1 MQEILFALSLASEP
15 LCSTKNSN
23 VLKEYPMKKTIDGPA
38 IVYCEGA
45 FNTSNGKTA
54 HGLVRFTTRYEVL
67 AVIDSKYAG
76 KDAGEVLDGHKNGIP
91 VVKSVDDAIVTAL
104 AKGKEVKTLVI
115 GIAPD
120 GGRFEKSQ
128 RKDIL
133 LALESGLNIDSG
145 LHDFLGD
152 DPEFRKLAKY
162 RGLKIRDIRRTPDRN
177 DLHFFTGDIEKVTS
191 LKLAVLGTDSAIG
204 KRTTA
209 WIIVHGFRD
218 AGKKAEL
225 IGTGQTAWL
234 QGAKYS
240 FILDSLINDFISG
253 EIEHHI
259 VQAWKNENPDVIVLE
274 GQGSLLNPA
283 YPGGF
288 ELLAA
293 GRPDFVILQHAPKR
307 VEYDGFPGIA
317 LHPLKK
323 QIEAI
328 EMISGRKVAA
338 ITLNHENMK
347 EEEIQPECDKIL
359 KETGIP
365 AFDVLKH
372 GAGELMKVLLPL
384 LNTK

>member
-1 MQEILFALSLASEP
+1 M
-15 LCSTKNSN
+15 
-23 VLKEYPMKKTIDGPA
+23 
-38 IVYCEGA
+38 
-45 FNTSNGKTA
+45 
-54 HGLVRFTTRYEVL
+54 
-67 AVIDSKYAG
+67 
-76 KDAGEVLDGHKNGIP
+76 
-91 VVKSVDDAIVTAL
+91 
-104 AKGKEVKTLVI
+104 VI

-128 RKDIL
+128 RKDIK
-133 LALESGLNIDSG
+133 LALESGLRIDSG

-152 DPEFRKLAKY
+152 DKEFKKIADSHHLR
-162 RGLKIRDIRRTPDRN
+162 IRDIRRTPNRN
-177 DLHFFTGDIEKVTS
+177 DLHFFTGDIDKVKC

-209 WIIVHGFRD
+209 WIIVHGFRE

-259 VQAWKNENPDVIVLE
+259 VEAWKNENPDVIVLE

-323 QIEAI
+323 QIDAI
-328 EMISGRKVAA
+328 EMISGKKVAA
-338 ITLNHENMK
+338 ITINHENMK
-347 EEEIQPECDKIL
+347 DEEILPACEKIF

-365 AFDVLKH
+365 AFDVLKY
-372 GAGELMKVLLPL
+372 GSAGLMKVLMPL
-384 LNTK
+384 VKT

>member
-1 MQEILFALSLASEP
+1 
-15 LCSTKNSN
+15 
-23 VLKEYPMKKTIDGPA
+23 MKKTIDGPA

-54 HGLVRFTTRYEVL
+54 HGLVRFTTRYEVV
-67 AVIDSKYAG
+67 AVIDSRYAG
-76 KDAGEVLDGHKNGIP
+76 KDAGEVLDGKKNGIP
-91 VVKSVDDAIVTAL
+91 VVKSVDDALVTAIST
-104 AKGKEVKTLVI
+104 GKEVKTMVI

-128 RKDIL
+128 RKDIK

-152 DPEFRKLAKY
+152 DEEFSNIAECK
-162 RGLKIRDIRRTPDRN
+162 GLRIRDIRRTPDRN
-177 DLHFFTGDIEKVTS
+177 SLHFFTGYIDKVNC

-209 WIIVHGFRD
+209 WIIVHGFRE

-259 VQAWKNENPDVIVLE
+259 VEAWKNENPDVIVLE

-307 VEYDGFPGIA
+307 IEYDGFPGIA

-323 QIEAI
+323 QIDAI
-328 EMISGRKVAA
+328 EMISGKKVAA

-347 EEEIQPECDKIL
+347 DEEIQPACEKIF
-359 KETGIP
+359 KETGIH
-365 AFDVLKH
+365 AFDVLKN
-372 GAGELMKVLLPL
+372 GSGELMKVLIPL
-384 LNTK
+384 LKDN

>member
-1 MQEILFALSLASEP
+1 
-15 LCSTKNSN
+15 
-23 VLKEYPMKKTIDGPA
+23 MKKTIDGPA

-45 FNTSNGKTA
+45 FNTTNGKTA
-54 HGLVRFTTRYEVL
+54 HGLVRFTSRYEIV

-76 KDAGEVLDGHKNGIP
+76 KDAGEVLDGKKNGIP

-104 AKGKEVKTLVI
+104 SKGIQLKTMVI

-128 RKDIL
+128 RKDIV

-152 DPEFRKLAKY
+152 DPEFSKIADC
-162 RGLKIRDIRRTPDRN
+162 RGLRIRDIRRTPNRN
-177 DLHFFTGDIEKVTS
+177 DLHFFTGEINNVGC
-191 LKLAVLGTDSAIG
+191 LKLAVLGSDSAIG

-259 VQAWKNENPDVIVLE
+259 VEAWKNEKPDVVVLE

-307 VEYDGFPGIA
+307 TEYDGFPGIP

-328 EMISGRKVAA
+328 EMISGKKVAA
-338 ITLNHENMK
+338 ITINHENMK
-347 EEEIQPECDKIL
+347 DEEIQPECDKIF

-372 GAGELMKVLLPL
+372 GSARLMKVLLTL
-384 LNTK
+384 V

>member
-1 MQEILFALSLASEP
+1 MVS
-15 LCSTKNSN
+15 
-23 VLKEYPMKKTIDGPA
+23 TIDGNA

-45 FNTSNGKTA
+45 FNTTNGKTA

-67 AVIDSKYAG
+67 AVIDSRYAG
-76 KDAGEVLDGHKNGIP
+76 KDAGEVLDGIKNGIP
-91 VVKSVDDAIVTAL
+91 IVKNVEDALITAL
-104 AKGKEVKTLVI
+104 SKGKPVKTMVI

-120 GGRFEKSQ
+120 GGRFEISQ

-133 LALESGLNIDSG
+133 FALESGLNIDSG

-152 DPEFRKLAKY
+152 DEEFKSVADY
-162 RGLKIRDIRRTPDRN
+162 RGLRIRDIRRTPDRN
-177 DLHFFTGDIEKVTS
+177 DLHFFTGDIDKVS
-191 LKLAVLGTDSAIG
+191 CLKLAVLGTDSAIG

-209 WIIVHGFRD
+209 WIIVHGFRE

-253 EIEHHI
+253 EIEHA
-259 VQAWKNENPDVIVLE
+259 VVSAWRGENPDVIVLE

-307 VEYDGFPGIA
+307 IEYDGFPGIP

-338 ITLNHENMK
+338 VTLNHENMK
-347 EEEIQPECDKIL
+347 DEEIKPACEKIL

-365 AFDVLKH
+365 AFDVLKF
-372 GAGELMKVLLPL
+372 GSSELMKVLIPL
-384 LNTK
+384 LKKQTM

>member
-1 MQEILFALSLASEP
+1 M
-15 LCSTKNSN
+15 N
-23 VLKEYPMKKTIDGPA
+23 KTLDGPA

-54 HGLVRFTTRYEVL
+54 HGLVRFTTRYEVI
-67 AVIDSKYAG
+67 AVVDSNYAG
-76 KDAGEVLDGHKNGIP
+76 QDAGEVLDGRKKGIP
-91 VVKSVDDAIVTAL
+91 VVKNIDDALVSAL
-104 AKGKEVKTLVI
+104 SKGKEVRTMVI

-133 LALESGLNIDSG
+133 QALEAGLNIDSG

-152 DPEFRKLAKY
+152 DPEFSNLALCK
-162 RGLKIRDIRRTPDRN
+162 GLRIRDIRRTPERDK
-177 DLHFFTGDIEKVTS
+177 LHFFTGEIEKVGC

-209 WIIVHGFRD
+209 WIIVHGFRN
-218 AGKKAEL
+218 AGKKAEM

-253 EIEHHI
+253 EIEHAI
-259 VQAWKNENPDVIVLE
+259 VEAWKNENPDVIVLE

-307 VEYDGFPGIA
+307 VEYDGFPGIP

-338 ITLNHENMK
+338 VTVNHENMK
-347 EEEIQPECDKIL
+347 DAEIPPACDLIL

-365 AFDVLKH
+365 AFDVLKY
-372 GAGELMKVLLPL
+372 GPDELMKVLLPL
-384 LNTK
+384 IKKI

>member
-1 MQEILFALSLASEP
+1 M
-15 LCSTKNSN
+15 
-23 VLKEYPMKKTIDGPA
+23 KETIDGPA

-54 HGLVRFTTRYEVL
+54 HGLVRYTTRYDVT
-67 AVIDSKYAG
+67 AVVDSGYAG
-76 KDAGEVLDGHKNGIP
+76 RDAGEVLDGKKNGIP
-91 VVKSVDDAIVTAL
+91 VVASVKEAL
-104 AKGKEVKTLVI
+104 SSSSARGLHPKTMVI

-120 GGRFEKSQ
+120 GGRFERNQ
-128 RKDIL
+128 RKDIVA
-133 LALESGLNIDSG
+133 ALEAELNIDSG

-152 DPEFRKLAKY
+152 DPEFGRIAFSK
-162 RGLKIRDIRRTPDRN
+162 GLRIRDIRKTPDRK
-177 DLHFFTGDIEKVTS
+177 DLHFFTGDINKVKC

-204 KRTTA
+204 KRTTS
-209 WIIVHGFRD
+209 WIIVHGFRA

-253 EIEHHI
+253 EIEHAI
-259 VQAWKNENPDVIVLE
+259 VSAWNNEKPDAIVLE

-307 VEYDGFPGIA
+307 VEYDGFPGIP

-328 EMISGRKVAA
+328 EMISGKKVAA
-338 ITLNHENMK
+338 ITINHEGMNVN
-347 EEEIQPECDKIL
+347 EILPACENISR
-359 KETGIP
+359 ETGIP
-365 AFDVLKH
+365 AFDVLKY
-372 GAGELMKVLLPL
+372 GPEGIMEVLLKL
-384 LNTK
+384 L

>member
-1 MQEILFALSLASEP
+1 
-15 LCSTKNSN
+15 
-23 VLKEYPMKKTIDGPA
+23 MKKSIDGPA

-54 HGLVRFTTRYEVL
+54 HGLVRFTTRYEVV
-67 AVIDSKYAG
+67 AVIDSNYAG
-76 KDAGEVLDGHKNGIP
+76 KDAGEVLDGKKNGIP
-91 VVKSVDDAIVTAL
+91 VVKSIDDALVTAI
-104 AKGKEVKTLVI
+104 ANHKRVKTMVI

-128 RKDIL
+128 RKDIK
-133 LALESGLNIDSG
+133 LALESGLRIDSG

-152 DPEFRKLAKY
+152 DKEFKKIADSHHLR
-162 RGLKIRDIRRTPDRN
+162 IRDIRRTPNRN
-177 DLHFFTGDIEKVTS
+177 DLHFFTGDIDKVKC
-191 LKLAVLGTDSAIG
+191 LRLAVLGTDSAIG

-209 WIIVHGFRD
+209 WIIVHGFRG

-259 VQAWKNENPDVIVLE
+259 VEAWKNENPDVIVLE

-307 VEYDGFPGIA
+307 VEYDGFPGIP

-323 QIEAI
+323 QIDAI
-328 EMISGRKVAA
+328 EMISGKKVAA
-338 ITLNHENMK
+338 ITINHENMK
-347 EEEIQPECDKIL
+347 DEEILPACEKIL

-365 AFDVLKH
+365 AFDVLKY
-372 GAGELMKVLLPL
+372 GSEGLMKVLIGLIDYSR
-384 LNTK
+384 

>member
-1 MQEILFALSLASEP
+1 
-15 LCSTKNSN
+15 
-23 VLKEYPMKKTIDGPA
+23 MKKTIDGPA

-54 HGLVRFTTRYEVL
+54 HGLVRFTTRYEVI
-67 AVIDSKYAG
+67 AVIDSNYAG
-76 KDAGEVLDGHKNGIP
+76 KDAGEVLDGKKNGIP
-91 VVKSVDDAIVTAL
+91 VVKSVDDALVTAI
-104 AKGKEVKTLVI
+104 AKGKSVKTMVI

-128 RKDIL
+128 RKDVL

-152 DPEFRKLAKY
+152 DKEFKKVAESHHLR
-162 RGLKIRDIRRTPDRN
+162 IRDIRRTPDRN
-177 DLHFFTGDIEKVTS
+177 DLHFFTGDIDKVKC

-209 WIIVHGFRD
+209 WIIVHGIRE
-218 AGKKAEL
+218 AGRKAEL

-240 FILDSLINDFISG
+240 FILDSLINDFVSG
-253 EIEHHI
+253 EIEHA
-259 VQAWKNENPDVIVLE
+259 VVDAWKHEKPDAIVLE

-293 GRPDFVILQHAPKR
+293 GRPDYVILQHAPKR
-307 VEYDGFPGIA
+307 VEYDGFPGIP

-328 EMISGRKVAA
+328 EMISGKKVIA
-338 ITLNHENMK
+338 ITINHENMK
-347 EEEIQPECDKIL
+347 DSEILPECEKIF
-359 KETGIP
+359 KETGIH

-372 GAGELMKVLLPL
+372 GAGGLMKVLLPL
-384 LNTK
+384 IKE

>member
-1 MQEILFALSLASEP
+1 
-15 LCSTKNSN
+15 
-23 VLKEYPMKKTIDGPA
+23 MKKTIEGPA
-38 IVYCEGA
+38 IVYCQGA
-45 FNTSNGKTA
+45 FNTTNGKTA
-54 HGLVRFTTRYEVL
+54 HGLVRFTERYEVV
-67 AVIDSKYAG
+67 AVIDSNYAG
-76 KDAGEVLDGHKNGIP
+76 KDSGEVLDGNKNGIP
-91 VVKSVDDAIVTAL
+91 VVKTIDDGIVTAIS
-104 AKGKEVKTLVI
+104 KGIEVRTMVI

-120 GGRFEKSQ
+120 GGRFDTAQ

-133 LALESGLNIDSG
+133 TALEAGLNIDSG

-152 DPEFRKLAKY
+152 DPEFMNLAKCK
-162 RGLKIRDIRRTPDRN
+162 GLRIRDIRKTPNRN
-177 DLHFFTGDIEKVTS
+177 DLHFFTGDIDKVRC

-209 WIIVHGFRD
+209 WIIVHGFRN

-253 EIEHHI
+253 EIEHAI
-259 VQAWKNENPDVIVLE
+259 VEAWKNENPNAIVLE

-293 GRPDFVILQHAPKR
+293 GRPDYVILQHAPAR
-307 VEYDGFPGIA
+307 VEYDGFPGIP

-323 QIEAI
+323 QVEAI
-328 EMISGRKVAA
+328 EIISGKKVVA
-338 ITLNHENMK
+338 ITLNHENMQ
-347 EEEIQPECDKIL
+347 EVEIQPACDRIY

-365 AFDVLKH
+365 AFDVLKY
-372 GAGELMKVLLPL
+372 GAEGIMKVLLPL
-384 LNTK
+384 IKNI

>member
-1 MQEILFALSLASEP
+1 MNKL
-15 LCSTKNSN
+15 
-23 VLKEYPMKKTIDGPA
+23 KTIDGPA

-54 HGLVRFTTRYEVL
+54 HGLVRFTTRYEIV
-67 AVIDSKYAG
+67 AVIDSRYAG
-76 KDAGEVLDGHKNGIP
+76 GDSGEILDNKKNGIP
-91 VVKSVDDAIVTAL
+91 VVKTLDDALVTAIQ
-104 AKGKEVKTLVI
+104 KGKEVRTLVI

-120 GGRFEKSQ
+120 GGRFDKSQ
-128 RKDIL
+128 KKDMVH
-133 LALESGLNIDSG
+133 ALESGLNIDSG

-152 DPEFRKLAKY
+152 DADLRKIAD
-162 RGLKIRDIRRTPDRN
+162 REGLRIRDIRRTPDRN
-177 DLHFFTGDIEKVTS
+177 DLHFFTGEIDGVKC

-209 WIIVHGFRD
+209 WITVHGLRN

-253 EIEHHI
+253 EIENAI
-259 VQAWKNENPDVIVLE
+259 LQAWRTEKPDVIVLE

-307 VEYDGFPGIA
+307 LEYDGFPGIPM
-317 LHPLKK
+317 HPLSR

-328 EMISGRKVAA
+328 EVISGKKVIA
-338 ITLNHENMK
+338 ITLNHENMD
-347 EEEIQPECDKIL
+347 EREIRNEAEKIQNEL
-359 KETGIP
+359 GIP
-365 AFDVLKH
+365 AFDVLSD
-372 GAGELMKVLLPL
+372 GPENLMKVLLPL
-384 LNTK
+384 VKNPMSGY

>member
-1 MQEILFALSLASEP
+1 
-15 LCSTKNSN
+15 
-23 VLKEYPMKKTIDGPA
+23 MKKTIDGPA
-38 IVYCEGA
+38 IVYCQGA

-54 HGLVRFTTRYEVL
+54 HGLVRFTTRYEVV
-67 AVIDSKYAG
+67 AVIDSRYAG
-76 KDAGEVLDGHKNGIP
+76 KDAGEVLDGKKNGIP
-91 VVKSVDDAIVTAL
+91 IVKSVDDAIVTAIS
-104 AKGKEVKTLVI
+104 KGKEIKTMVI

-128 RKDIL
+128 RKDIK

-152 DPEFRKLAKY
+152 DEEFSNIAECK
-162 RGLKIRDIRRTPDRN
+162 GLRIRDIRRTPNRN
-177 DLHFFTGDIEKVTS
+177 DLHFFTGDIDKVRC

-209 WIIVHGFRD
+209 WIIVHGFRN

-259 VQAWKNENPDVIVLE
+259 VEAWKNENPDVIVLE

-293 GRPDFVILQHAPKR
+293 GRPDFVILQHAPNR
-307 VEYDGFPGIA
+307 IEYDGFPGIV

-323 QIEAI
+323 QIDAI
-328 EMISGRKVAA
+328 EMISGRQVAA
-338 ITLNHENMK
+338 ITINHENMK
-347 EEEIQPECDKIL
+347 EEEIKPACEKIF
-359 KETGIP
+359 KETGIH
-365 AFDVLKH
+365 AFDVLKN
-372 GAGELMKVLLPL
+372 GPEELMKVLML
-384 LNTK
+384 LLKTDR

>member
-1 MQEILFALSLASEP
+1 
-15 LCSTKNSN
+15 
-23 VLKEYPMKKTIDGPA
+23 MKKTIDGAA

-45 FNTSNGKTA
+45 FNTTNGKTA
-54 HGLVRFTTRYEVL
+54 HGLVRFTTRYEVI
-67 AVIDSKYAG
+67 AVIDSRYAG
-76 KDAGEVLDGHKNGIP
+76 KDAGEVLDNKKNGIP
-91 VVKSVDDAIVTAL
+91 VVKSVDDAMVTAIS
-104 AKGKEVKTLVI
+104 KGKEVKTMVI

-120 GGRFEKSQ
+120 GGRFEKCH

-133 LALESGLNIDSG
+133 IALESGLNIDSG

-152 DPEFRKLAKY
+152 DEEFRNLAECK
-162 RGLKIRDIRRTPDRN
+162 GLQIRDIRRTPERN
-177 DLHFFTGDIEKVTS
+177 SLHFFTGEIDNVKC

-209 WIIVHGFRD
+209 WIIVHGFRE

-253 EIEHHI
+253 EIEHA
-259 VQAWKNENPDVIVLE
+259 VVSAWKGESPDVIVLE

-307 VEYDGFPGIA
+307 IEYDGFPGIP

-328 EMISGRKVAA
+328 EMISGRKVTAV
-338 ITLNHENMK
+338 TLNHENMK
-347 EEEIQPECDKIL
+347 DEEIKPACEKIL

-365 AFDVLKH
+365 AFDVLKF
-372 GAGELMKVLLPL
+372 GSSELMKVLIPL
-384 LNTK
+384 LKKQAV

>member
-1 MQEILFALSLASEP
+1 
-15 LCSTKNSN
+15 
-23 VLKEYPMKKTIDGPA
+23 MKKSIDGPA

-54 HGLVRFTTRYEVL
+54 HGLVRFTTRYEVV

-76 KDAGEVLDGHKNGIP
+76 KDSGEVLDGKKNGIP
-91 VVKSVDDAIVTAL
+91 VVKSVDDALVTAI
-104 AKGKEVKTLVI
+104 ANHKRVKTMVI

-128 RKDIL
+128 RKDIK
-133 LALESGLNIDSG
+133 LALESGLRIDSG

-152 DPEFRKLAKY
+152 DKEFKKIADSHHLR
-162 RGLKIRDIRRTPDRN
+162 IRDIRRTPNRN
-177 DLHFFTGDIEKVTS
+177 DLHFFTGDIDKVKC

-209 WIIVHGFRD
+209 WIIVHGFRE

-259 VQAWKNENPDVIVLE
+259 VEAWKNENPDVIVLE

-323 QIEAI
+323 QIDAI
-328 EMISGRKVAA
+328 EMISGKKVAA
-338 ITLNHENMK
+338 ITINHENMK
-347 EEEIQPECDKIL
+347 DEEIMPACEKIF

-372 GAGELMKVLLPL
+372 GSADLMKVLLAL
-384 LNTK
+384 IKS

>member
-1 MQEILFALSLASEP
+1 
-15 LCSTKNSN
+15 
-23 VLKEYPMKKTIDGPA
+23 MKKTIDGPA

-45 FNTSNGKTA
+45 FNTTNGKTA
-54 HGLVRFTTRYEVL
+54 HGLVRFTSRYEVV
-67 AVIDSKYAG
+67 AVIDSTYAG
-76 KDAGEVLDGHKNGIP
+76 KDAGEVLDGRKNGIP

-104 AKGKEVKTLVI
+104 SKGVQVKTMVI

-128 RKDIL
+128 RKDII

-152 DPEFRKLAKY
+152 DPEFSSIAEC
-162 RGLKIRDIRRTPDRN
+162 RGLRIRDIRKTPNRN
-177 DLHFFTGDIEKVTS
+177 DLHFFTGEINTVKS
-191 LKLAVLGTDSAIG
+191 LKLAVLGSDSAIG

-209 WIIVHGFRD
+209 WIIVHGFRE
-218 AGKKAEL
+218 AGKTAEM

-259 VQAWKNENPDVIVLE
+259 VEAWKNEKPDVIVLE

-328 EMISGRKVAA
+328 EMISGKKVAA
-338 ITLNHENMK
+338 ITINHENMK
-347 EEEIQPECDKIL
+347 DEEIQPECDKIFR
-359 KETGIP
+359 ETGIP
-365 AFDVLKH
+365 AFDVLKN
-372 GAGELMKVLLPL
+372 GSGGLMKVLLPL
-384 LNTK
+384 I

>member
-1 MQEILFALSLASEP
+1 MI
-15 LCSTKNSN
+15 
-23 VLKEYPMKKTIDGPA
+23 KTIDGPA

-54 HGLVRFTTRYEVL
+54 HGLVRFTTRYEVI

-76 KDAGEVLDGHKNGIP
+76 KDAGEVLDGRKNGIP
-91 VVKSVDDAIVTAL
+91 VVHSVDDALVTAIS
-104 AKGKEVKTLVI
+104 KGKAVKTMVI

-120 GGRFEKSQ
+120 GGRFEKSK
-128 RKDIL
+128 RKDIRM
-133 LALESGLNIDSG
+133 ALESGLNIDSG

-152 DPEFRKLAKY
+152 DPEFKKIADSHHLR
-162 RGLKIRDIRRTPDRN
+162 IRDIRKTPDRN
-177 DLHFFTGDIEKVTS
+177 DLHFFTGDIDKVKC

-209 WIIVHGFRD
+209 WIIVHGFHE

-240 FILDSLINDFISG
+240 FILDSLVNDFVSG
-253 EIEHHI
+253 EIEHA
-259 VQAWKNENPDVIVLE
+259 VFSAWKNENPDVVVLE

-307 VEYDGFPGIA
+307 VEYDGFPGIP

-323 QIEAI
+323 QVEAI
-328 EMISGRKVAA
+328 EMISGKKVVA
-338 ITLNHENMK
+338 ITINHENMNDA
-347 EEEIQPECDKIL
+347 EIQAESEKIYR
-359 KETGIP
+359 EIGIP
-365 AFDVLKH
+365 AFDVLKN
-372 GAGELMKVLLPL
+372 GPGELMKVLLPL
-384 LNTK
+384 CRSIGL